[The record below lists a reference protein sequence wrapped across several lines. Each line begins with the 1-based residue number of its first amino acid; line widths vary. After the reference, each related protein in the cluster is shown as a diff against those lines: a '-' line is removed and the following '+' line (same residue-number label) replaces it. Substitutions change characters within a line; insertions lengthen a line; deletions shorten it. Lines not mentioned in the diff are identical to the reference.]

1 MHVQV
6 YRTIP
11 RYSRIEYKLDPYFT
25 RRVGG
30 PTCPGS
36 RRPVEGDGQMQRLT
50 SDAQNAH
57 APVCRRNDVRVET
70 AVVPDK
76 KPCPICRAVANH
88 TGDQGHICTRMAR
101 FCCWSPTFRRLG
113 IAGWEA
119 RGRLPTN
126 LRAGNSYL
134 LTCSVKAPVAAVSWL
149 ERKMSFLGGLW
160 GLVKFCLAAGWR
172 SSKATG
178 KSQWVLAPK

>member
-101 FCCWSPTFRRLG
+101 FRCVSTLMSMLR

-178 KSQWVLAPK
+178 KFQWVLAPK

>member
-1 MHVQV
+1 MQV

-101 FCCWSPTFRRLG
+101 FCCVRTLMPILG
-113 IAGWEA
+113 IERRKS

-172 SSKATG
+172 SSKATA